1 MAAGDDWDA
10 QSFANHYPSYN
21 EHSTA
26 LFSQMHEVENRFRLL
41 REHLNGNIPHDIK
54 ANEQEMEDRIEK
66 IRHLQNDIFKIQ
78 FNQLSVH
85 EFKAKQKNDDPFN
98 IHNNNNNYSGSFN
111 KDSKNK
117 PRLSG
122 KFKTN
127 KTKSDSNIESIKES
141 KIDDDND
148 IELEIE
154 EKKSDKTEKQ
164 RYDNPFLDD
173 DEDNDD
179 EKGNDS
185 KQEQYGKYQDIL
197 DSFEI
202 EQNTT
207 KQLLKK
213 LKETTAKMKELNDLA
228 LGKHRQHQ

>member
-1 MAAGDDWDA
+1 MAQADDWDV
-10 QSFANHYPSYN
+10 QSFANHYASYN

-66 IRHLQNDIFKIQ
+66 IRHLQNDIFKMQ
-78 FNQLSVH
+78 FKQFSVH
-85 EFKAKQKNDDPFN
+85 EFKAKEKNDDPFN
-98 IHNNNNNYSGSFN
+98 IHNNNSSGSFN
-111 KDSKNK
+111 KPRHSKSAQKLK
-117 PRLSG
+117 PQ
-122 KFKTN
+122 
-127 KTKSDSNIESIKES
+127 KTKSSESMMKES
-141 KIDDDND
+141 KIDNDD

-154 EKKSDKTEKQ
+154 EKAIGAINHNRKKSSIGDKD
-164 RYDNPFLDD
+164 YINPFED
-173 DEDNDD
+173 DNDD
-179 EKGNDS
+179 DKGDDYEHQN
-185 KQEQYGKYQDIL
+185 YAKYQDIL

-228 LGKHRQHQ
+228 LGKHRQQH

>member
-1 MAAGDDWDA
+1 MATSGGDDWDT
-10 QSFANHYPSYN
+10 QSFAHNYPSYN

-66 IRHLQNDIFKIQ
+66 IRHLQNDIFKMQ
-78 FNQLSVH
+78 FKQFTLH
-85 EFKAKQKNDDPFN
+85 EFKAKEKNDDPFN
-98 IHNNNNNYSGSFN
+98 VNNNNNN
-111 KDSKNK
+111 NNNNSKLIQKLK
-117 PRLSG
+117 P
-122 KFKTN
+122 K
-127 KTKSDSNIESIKES
+127 NILKES
-141 KIDDDND
+141 KIDIDDID
-148 IELEIE
+148 DLEIE
-154 EKKSDKTEKQ
+154 EKAKRD
-164 RYDNPFLDD
+164 YINPFEDENENDD
-173 DEDNDD
+173 DDRGDNIKD
-179 EKGNDS
+179 
-185 KQEQYGKYQDIL
+185 EQYAKYQDIL

-213 LKETTAKMKELNDLA
+213 LKETTTKMKELNDLA